1 MDCESIATLNT
12 IKEFLA
18 TSFAIN
24 DGTSFVMQHN
34 QHDIEVFQFAK
45 KLFCGR
51 LFAKIGLFEEM
62 KQVGLGLEEIDMCQY
77 WLW

>member
-1 MDCESIATLNT
+1 
-12 IKEFLA
+12 
-18 TSFAIN
+18 
-24 DGTSFVMQHN
+24 MQHN
-34 QHDIEVFQFAK
+34 QHDIEVFQFAE

-51 LFAKIGLFEEM
+51 LLAKIGLVEEM